1 MAGARRANKME
12 EARTPRLTV
21 LDLPEEVLVIIVSLL
36 PFEDLVRVEAT
47 NSYFRAL
54 VIKHKMYKQL
64 YRTTIPSYPS
74 TDYLVQENLEDEEDR
89 EDGIGCFDTRS
100 EEEESTALLE
110 NLSTISRQA
119 AQSCS
124 VSFTP
129 TCRHYKLKIFNFLK
143 PEHYHCKGTYDYYI
157 QV

>member
-1 MAGARRANKME
+1 MME
-12 EARTPRLTV
+12 EARSPRLTV
-21 LDLPEEVLVIIVSLL
+21 LELPEEVLVIIVSLL

-100 EEEESTALLE
+100 EEEESSALLE
-110 NLSTISRQA
+110 NLSTISR
-119 AQSCS
+119 
-124 VSFTP
+124 
-129 TCRHYKLKIFNFLK
+129 
-143 PEHYHCKGTYDYYI
+143 
-157 QV
+157 